1 MKAGSG
7 RSVALDFFR
16 GLAMLVIVVDHIGGS
31 ILSRFTLH
39 AFAFPDAA
47 EAFVFLSGYALAGA
61 WMHWAARAP
70 DYATKRL
77 LRRLWPIYRG
87 FLLCAALMLG
97 CAAVFQALGIEAP
110 NLPVAA
116 LGDFTDTPFDYLLD
130 LLLLRH
136 QPYLASVLPMYLI
149 FMAAAPAILPFALKR
164 PLAAVTISAAVWC
177 AAQSLPAWLP
187 AADDDTWQFDPLAW
201 QAMFVIGVVARS
213 HAVQHGF
220 QHARIRG
227 MGLAIAGAVALG
239 CAIWRIWVAPGYLD
253 AALKEHLAIMRIV
266 NFVAIAWIC
275 GWIGHAGWIRRAGR
289 HLTWITAV
297 GRQSL
302 PCFIVGAAISLTLD
316 TVLYHAT
323 GGLLDYP
330 AGLATD
336 GVALLSMMGFA
347 LAWEKALA
355 RRQTSRNAPR
365 GRRAAVAHPP
375 PPLQTIGA
383 MRTASTVNP
392 IGTANTIG
400 SSKTTKTQQAAGLTE

>member
-16 GLAMLVIVVDHIGGS
+16 GMAMLVIVVDHIGGS

-39 AFAFPDAA
+39 TFAFPDAA
-47 EAFVFLSGYALAGA
+47 EAFVFLSGYALTGA
-61 WMHWAARAP
+61 WQHWSARAP
-70 DYATKRL
+70 EYATKRL

-87 FLLCAALMLG
+87 FLICAALMLG
-97 CAAVFQALGIEAP
+97 GAALFQALGVEAP
-110 NLPVAA
+110 NLPTAA
-116 LGDFTDTPFDYLLD
+116 LNELTDAPADYVLN

-164 PLAAVTISAAVWC
+164 PLAALTISAAVWFV
-177 AAQSLPAWLP
+177 AQNLPDWLP

-201 QAMFVIGVVARS
+201 QAMFVIGVVARGDAIQRAFVNRRVRQAGLTVAA
-213 HAVQHGF
+213 AVT
-220 QHARIRG
+220 
-227 MGLAIAGAVALG
+227 LG
-239 CAIWRIWVAPGYLD
+239 CAVWRLWIAPGYLD

-275 GWIGHAGWIRRAGR
+275 GCVGRSGLIRRAGK

-316 TVLYHAT
+316 TVLYDAT
-323 GGLLDYP
+323 GGLLNYP
-330 AGLATD
+330 AGLLTD
-336 GVALLSMMGFA
+336 GAALLLLMGFA
-347 LAWEKALA
+347 LSWENAQA
-355 RRQTSRNAPR
+355 RRQLQRQARRQPR
-365 GRRAAVAHPP
+365 SEAGGKKRQAVPEEV
-375 PPLQTIGA
+375 
-383 MRTASTVNP
+383 RS
-392 IGTANTIG
+392 
-400 SSKTTKTQQAAGLTE
+400 